1 MLLYTNVSWI
11 RLGVSSF
18 LFEMAT
24 CNMEIKFINQI
35 LILIWNNKTKTK
47 TKNPYEKWVWFIV
60 VLFNLW
66 FILYKNQSTVVKKKL
81 NTFYKPLTKLFV
93 YKIFYFDLVI
103 EGKAGLTVT
112 VLFILYFID
121 KFYINDWLL
130 RNRND
135 V

>member
-1 MLLYTNVSWI
+1 M
-11 RLGVSSF
+11 
-18 LFEMAT
+18 
-24 CNMEIKFINQI
+24 
-35 LILIWNNKTKTK
+35 
-47 TKNPYEKWVWFIV
+47 
-60 VLFNLW
+60 
-66 FILYKNQSTVVKKKL
+66 

-130 RNRND
+130 RNRN
-135 V
+135 VV